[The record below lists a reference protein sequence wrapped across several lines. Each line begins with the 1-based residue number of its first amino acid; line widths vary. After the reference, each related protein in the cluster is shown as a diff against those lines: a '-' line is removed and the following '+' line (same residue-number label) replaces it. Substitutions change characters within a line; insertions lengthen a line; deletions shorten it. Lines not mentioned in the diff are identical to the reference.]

1 MAEEMY
7 ICSQCGK
14 ESKQKTKFCSECG
27 GSMDCYSTDQIKF
40 VCEKCGKEF
49 PEKWNFCHDCAGR
62 IVTTVPYTYSCSKC
76 GRESSEN
83 TKFCSEC
90 GGKVVRHG
98 GVIGQAKAP
107 EAAEPPAQPAAQNQ
121 PEFCPGCGQTSLV
134 NGFCT
139 NCGYQKGN

>member
-1 MAEEMY
+1 MAEEIF
-7 ICSQCGK
+7 ICSKCGK

-27 GSMDCYSTDQIKF
+27 GSMNNYNEDEIKF

-76 GRESSEN
+76 GMTLDEN

-90 GGKVVRHG
+90 GGKAVRHG
-98 GVIGQAKAP
+98 GVIGK
-107 EAAEPPAQPAAQNQ
+107 EAAQENAMAETESK
-121 PEFCPGCGQTSLV
+121 PEFCPGCGKDTLV

-139 NCGYQKGN
+139 NCGYNKQ